1 VLVNVEVIIAKKKKE
16 MNVEGR
22 KIVRAVSESKVLRI
36 NNTFRRLILRRI
48 GKVKGCRSE
57 F

>member
-1 VLVNVEVIIAKKKKE
+1 VLVNVEVIIVKKKE
-16 MNVEGR
+16 
-22 KIVRAVSESKVLRI
+22 KINIEDYKITKVVLESKVLRI

-48 GKVKGCRSE
+48 DKVKDYRSE

>member
-1 VLVNVEVIIAKKKKE
+1 VLVNVEVVIVKKKKE
-16 MNVEGR
+16 INVEDY
-22 KIVRAVSESKVLRI
+22 KTIRAVLESKVLKI

-48 GKVKGCRSE
+48 DKVKGYRSE